1 MTSATTKIKDPIIR
15 AYIKQLVGDEG
26 LTVVEKMPSEEVTD
40 EKIAE
45 ITGVSLNVVRR
56 TLYILYENHLAKY
69 RRVRDK
75 ESGWLTYLWT
85 LDISNI
91 DFVLE
96 DEMKK
101 LLRNLKRYLEFEE
114 SNVFYVCS
122 GDPPCG
128 RYSFDIAAKYNFS
141 CPNCEA
147 KLVFQDNAKI
157 VEGIKERISQ
167 LEKAIT

>member
-1 MTSATTKIKDPIIR
+1 MTSIKDPVIR

-26 LTVVEKMPSEEVTD
+26 LMVVEKMPRDEVTD

-75 ESGWLTYLWT
+75 ESGWLTYFWT

-96 DEMKK
+96 DEMRK

-114 SNVFYVCS
+114 SNIFYLCS
-122 GDPPCG
+122 RCG
-128 RYSFDIAAKYNFS
+128 RYSFDAAAKYNFICPS
-141 CPNCEA
+141 CGG
-147 KLVFQDNAKI
+147 KLVFQDSAKI

-167 LEKAIT
+167 LERTIA

>member
-1 MTSATTKIKDPIIR
+1 MATIKDPVIR

-26 LTVVEKMPSEEVTD
+26 LAVVEKMPKEEITD

-45 ITGVSLNVVRR
+45 VTGVSLNVVRR
-56 TLYILYENHLAKY
+56 TLYILYESHLAKY

-96 DEMKK
+96 DEMRK

-114 SNVFYVCS
+114 TNVFYVCS
-122 GDPPCG
+122 QNHRCG
-128 RYSFDIAAKYNFS
+128 RYSFDAAAKHNFI
-141 CPNCEA
+141 CPNCKA

-157 VEGIKERISQ
+157 IEGIKKLISQ
-167 LEKAIT
+167 LEKAIA